1 MAQRKREKGR
11 REAIT
16 YILKNPRRWASDWWE
31 WHTLNIKYITKNKLL
46 HETFGHILCYTC
58 GNKMT
63 QYNFSK
69 KLIKRQKCSSCSP
82 NPEEIK
88 IAKKA
93 DLKRYRRNY
102 VVKITRNYA
111 AEAMNIPIKD
121 LSDELYEHYKK
132 VLFFKR
138 KIAKIHNLT
147 MHQIK

>member
-1 MAQRKREKGR
+1 
-11 REAIT
+11 
-16 YILKNPRRWASDWWE
+16 
-31 WHTLNIKYITKNKLL
+31 
-46 HETFGHILCYTC
+46 
-58 GNKMT
+58 MT

-82 NPEEIK
+82 SSEEIK

-121 LSDELYEHYKK
+121 ISNELYEHYKK